1 MNVKLMTKEIIDT
14 LPPLRSTEHTPDAKK
29 KIIAKFFTPDSS
41 WTWYVAEG
49 EHLGKGDYEFFGYV
63 EGHEN
68 EWGYFRL
75 SDLEKIRG
83 KMGLPVERDRHL
95 SYKTFAEIPSL
106 RAREKNPGARRHTKK
121 FDRCVKAVK
130 RKGGALNAYAVCHS
144 RIKKSGLEFWIR
156 DEATKKLYK
165 IPARDRQNAIIKFKK
180 AYPSVRAFR
189 VWPRDNTRG
198 YDVFKP
204 KLIRVSP
211 GKNPL
216 FGFTLAA
223 KNGPRRAYYNGEEF
237 VSGKAEAKVFASV
250 AAARTEARRLMAGGH
265 RLKPGWK
272 LVAAAVTTKN
282 PVSPGERLYKS
293 FHGEP
298 PKKIKHHTLPAF
310 RRGIEVGPLVAVTY
324 DTLRDGKH
332 VRYEH
337 EFKQRASPLLT
348 VSDDGRKMAVIGG
361 DFRFT
366 DRGFIDHPK

>member
-106 RAREKNPGARRHTKK
+106 RAREKNPLSGFTLAAKNGPHRAYYTEPWQHSPGKMDTGIRCETRRLSPYGARLADSDYIGRIVAYENGRRLWAEETGIHRLSRGDALKDARTLASERLLENGGVQKNPGARRHTKK

-211 GKNPL
+211 GKKPSFRL
-216 FGFTLAA
+216 HTGRQ
-223 KNGPRRAYYNGEEF
+223 KRP
-237 VSGKAEAKVFASV
+237 AS
-250 AAARTEARRLMAGGH
+250 RL
-265 RLKPGWK
+265 L
-272 LVAAAVTTKN
+272 
-282 PVSPGERLYKS
+282 
-293 FHGEP
+293 
-298 PKKIKHHTLPAF
+298 
-310 RRGIEVGPLVAVTY
+310 
-324 DTLRDGKH
+324 
-332 VRYEH
+332 
-337 EFKQRASPLLT
+337 QR
-348 VSDDGRKMAVIGG
+348 
-361 DFRFT
+361 
-366 DRGFIDHPK
+366 